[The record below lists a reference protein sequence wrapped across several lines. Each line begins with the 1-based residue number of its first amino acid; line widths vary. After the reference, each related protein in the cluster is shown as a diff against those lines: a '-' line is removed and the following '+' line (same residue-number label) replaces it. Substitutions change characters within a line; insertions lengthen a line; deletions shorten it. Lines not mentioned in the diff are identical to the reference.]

1 MPVNSMSFEQAATV
15 LNTIVSQAT
24 GKTELTPT
32 DTSSFV
38 AVAKVGLE
46 TGYDPLLTAISQ
58 VLSRTIFSVRPYERK
73 FKGLYADEQ
82 RYGNHIR
89 KLQVVDKEF
98 VEDDRYKL
106 VDGESIDMYKVRK
119 PEVLQTNFY
128 GQSTFSDYVTI
139 YRDQLDSAFSGPDE
153 FSRFIGM
160 VMQNMSDRIE
170 QAHEDMAR
178 SALCN
183 LIGGKKL
190 ANPINVVYLL
200 DNYDTQTGLTSTRET
215 IMQPENLVPFVK
227 WLYAFVRATSKL
239 MTERSLGFHQM
250 FSINGVAKP
259 IMRHTP
265 VSKQKFYLHE
275 QLAAIIDSAV
285 LSGVFNDNY
294 MQMLDFE
301 SVNFWQSIRNPD
313 TINVTAGY
321 TASDGTVT
329 SGEVELHDVVGVL
342 FDEEAAGYTMIN
354 TWSGT
359 TPMNVRG
366 GFSNLWYHMNQRYWN
381 DFTEN
386 SLVMI
391 LNHSKP

>member
-1 MPVNSMSFEQAATV
+1 MPMNTMSFEQAATV

-24 GKTELTPT
+24 GKTSLTPT

-106 VDGESIDMYKVRK
+106 VDTESIDMYTVRK

-153 FSRFIGM
+153 FSRFLSM

-178 SALCN
+178 AALCN
-183 LIGGKKL
+183 LIAGKTK
-190 ANPINVVYLL
+190 ADARNVIYLL
-200 DNYDTQTGLTSTRET
+200 DLYDEQTGLTSTRET
-215 IMQPENLVPFVK
+215 ILQPENLVPFVK
-227 WLYAFVRATSKL
+227 WLYAYVRSMSKL
-239 MTERSLGFHQM
+239 MTERSLAFHQT
-250 FSINGVAKP
+250 FTINSVNKP

-265 VSKQKFYLHE
+265 VTKQKFYLHE

-285 LSGVFNDNY
+285 LSGVFNDSY
-294 MQMLDFE
+294 MKMIDFE
-301 SVNFWQSIRNPD
+301 SVNFWQAIGDPYGID
-313 TINVTAGY
+313 VTAGY
-321 TASDGTVT
+321 TATDGSITSDSVD
-329 SGEVELHDVVGVL
+329 LDDVVGVL

-354 TWSGT
+354 NWSGT
-359 TPMNVRG
+359 TPMNQRG
-366 GFSNLWYHMNQRYWN
+366 GYSNIWYHMNQRYWC

-386 SLVMI
+386 SLVLI
-391 LNHSKP
+391 LNHEGT

>member
-1 MPVNSMSFEQAATV
+1 MSFEQAAKV

-24 GKTELTPT
+24 GKFSGIPT

-82 RYGNHIR
+82 RYGNHVR

-128 GQSTFSDYVTI
+128 GQSTFSDYITI

-153 FSRFIGM
+153 FSSFLSM
-160 VMQNMSDRIE
+160 VMQNMSDKIE

-183 LIGGKKL
+183 LIGGKTETDST
-190 ANPINVVYLL
+190 NVVYLL
-200 DNYDTQTGLTSTRET
+200 DLYDDQTGLTSTRET

-227 WLYAFVRATSKL
+227 WLYAFVRTISKQ
-239 MTERSLGFHQM
+239 MTERSLLFQQTFTIG
-250 FSINGVAKP
+250 GVQKP

-265 VSKQKFYLHE
+265 VSRQKFYLHE
-275 QLAAIIDSAV
+275 QIAAIIDSAV
-285 LSGVFNDNY
+285 LSGVFNDSY
-294 MQMLDFE
+294 MKMLDFE
-301 SVNFWQSIRNPD
+301 SVSFWQVITDPLK
-313 TINVTAGY
+313 IKIKAGY
-321 TASDGTVT
+321 TQSDGTVT
-329 SGEVELHDVVGVL
+329 SKDVELDDVVGVL

-354 TWSGT
+354 NWSGT
-359 TPMNVRG
+359 SPMNVRG
-366 GFSNLWYHMNQRYWN
+366 GYSNIWYHMNQRYWN
-381 DFTEN
+381 DFTEK
-386 SLVMI
+386 SVVMI
-391 LNHSKP
+391 LNHHPNP

>member
-1 MPVNSMSFEQAATV
+1 MPVNTMSFEQAATV

-24 GKTELTPT
+24 GKTGLTPT

-106 VDGESIDMYKVRK
+106 VDGESIDMYTVRK
-119 PEVLQTNFY
+119 PEVLQTNFF

-153 FSRFIGM
+153 FSRFLSM
-160 VMQNMSDRIE
+160 VMQNMSDKIE

-178 SALCN
+178 AALCN
-183 LIGGKKL
+183 LIGGKTK
-190 ANPINVVYLL
+190 ADGRGVIYLL
-200 DNYDTQTGLTSTRET
+200 DLYDGQTGLTSTRET
-215 IMQPENLVPFVK
+215 ILQPENLVPFVK
-227 WLYAFVRATSKL
+227 WLYAFVRTISKA
-239 MTERSLGFHQM
+239 MTERSLLYQQTFT
-250 FSINGVAKP
+250 INGVTKP

-265 VSKQKFYLHE
+265 VSRQKFYLHE

-285 LSGVFNDNY
+285 LSGVFNDSY
-294 MQMLDFE
+294 MKMLDFE
-301 SVNFWQSIRNPD
+301 SVNFWQSITSPYEVN
-313 TINVTAGY
+313 IAAGY
-321 TASDGTVT
+321 TGTDGSVT
-329 SGEVELHDVVGVL
+329 TAPVDITDVVGVL

-354 TWSGT
+354 NWSGT
-359 TPMNVRG
+359 SPMNVRG
-366 GFSNLWYHMNQRYWN
+366 GYSNIWYHMNQRYWN
-381 DFTEN
+381 DFTEK
-386 SLVMI
+386 SAVLI
-391 LNHSKP
+391 LNHSNP